1 MALRGRCWRIVQMYN
16 TISLTLGVTATAFG
30 IVSWIFTDGW
40 QRLLISISALTL
52 LTLVLSNTYILPY
65 LYTKKTLISISAT
78 GLYLLIVMVTAFAT
92 AYICLNALKL
102 PRATSLAIVGVE
114 IVILVAVGYSLL
126 KKLVQSCE

>member
-1 MALRGRCWRIVQMYN
+1 MALRDKCWRIVQMYN
-16 TISLTLGVTATAFG
+16 TISLILGVTATAFG

-40 QRLLISISALTL
+40 QRLLIIISA
-52 LTLVLSNTYILPY
+52 LTLVLSNKYILPY

-78 GLYLLIVMVTAFAT
+78 GLYLLIVVVTAFAT

-102 PRATSLAIVGVE
+102 SKATSLAIVGVE
-114 IVILVAVGYSLL
+114 IVILVAAGCSLL

>member
-40 QRLLISISALTL
+40 QRPLISISV

>member
-1 MALRGRCWRIVQMYN
+1 MYN

-40 QRLLISISALTL
+40 QMPLISISV

>member
-1 MALRGRCWRIVQMYN
+1 MALRGRCWRIVQMYS

-40 QRLLISISALTL
+40 QRPLISISV